1 MRFFFILP
9 TFGGAYRVFVAFIN
23 KKRGRFTIYWKS
35 ASCRKGSLDDVMKLR
50 MS

>member
-9 TFGGAYRVFVAFIN
+9 TFWGVYRVFIAFVN